1 MTRPR
6 TYTAQYAGKWHT
18 GFTIGNQS
26 FTLSAHEGTEE
37 EAEWYAEMLDK
48 ALGKLAEAE
57 ECGYVPA
64 DTWCSVCICKG
75 CGEACSEAGEK
86 EPYPYCPYC
95 RRKIKR

>member
-1 MTRPR
+1 MNKREPLLSEEMARNIMKNCAYNPGTMNPVSE
-6 TYTAQYAGKWHT
+6 TAAFYERL
-18 GFTIGNQS
+18 IDS
-26 FTLSAHEGTEE
+26 
-37 EAEWYAEMLDK
+37 
-48 ALGKLAEAE
+48 GKLRVVE

-95 RRKIKR
+95 RRKIIKQ